1 MDHCRLHGSPTR
13 TRHGNLL
20 PRFLLLEWVP
30 EDVRGSGSR
39 GLQRLDIQPVRN
51 ERAEHPRRTINFVN
65 TYRPCKSTVQPVDP
79 TARAREI
86 AADSHMQW
94 TTDADAF
101 RLERFQRISCLDPS
115 VHGVWA
121 HICEMCK
128 KATVDLARDVCRFAI
143 LDVLVTL
150 LHKQQD
156 IRATAQLLPRGGERL
171 AQLAGWPVQSLGPVV
186 TAHTEASTVRSRQCL
201 RRSPQLL
208 APLHTGVYLL
218 PLRYHGK
225 EHLSSDQAWAA
236 KKLAAL
242 APVLHMGARA
252 IGEFA
257 RQALLR
263 NLRLCD
269 RRQLTKH

>member
-1 MDHCRLHGSPTR
+1 M
-13 TRHGNLL
+13 
-20 PRFLLLEWVP
+20 EWVP
-30 EDVRGSGSR
+30 EDVRGNGSR
-39 GLQRLDIQPVRN
+39 GLQRLEIQPVRN
-51 ERAEHPRRTINFVN
+51 ERAEHPRRTIGFVN

-86 AADSHMQW
+86 AANSHLQW

-150 LHKQQD
+150 PHKQQD

-171 AQLAGWPVQSLGPVV
+171 AQLCEDWWQDGLCKALVQLSPHTQKPALWHTRRVLGNAFDEVRSSSLPCTLVCICYHCVTMARNICRAIRLGQRQSLQRSLLYSTWEPVQLGNSH
-186 TAHTEASTVRSRQCL
+186 ARHCYELCGSSTDDS
-201 RRSPQLL
+201 
-208 APLHTGVYLL
+208 
-218 PLRYHGK
+218 
-225 EHLSSDQAWAA
+225 
-236 KKLAAL
+236 
-242 APVLHMGARA
+242 
-252 IGEFA
+252 
-257 RQALLR
+257 
-263 NLRLCD
+263 
-269 RRQLTKH
+269 